1 MKIVAVISRRFE
13 PDYLIEELHQNL
25 SWVDEIICY
34 DDRGR
39 DPDDLDWNEHQRYT
53 QLHEWAGQA
62 NADYVIATAPD
73 ERLSKRSEEVIR
85 NAVEKSL
92 MRKSDTFFCI
102 PALELYTPTQ
112 YRSDGDWATS
122 IQCRIYPWH
131 HDQEFTN
138 LPLHNLCVPIHRGVS
153 ELLIPANAYHLKH
166 IEHQNILNRIES
178 FKRVDP
184 EGKYSLYGDGYEYL
198 ADEDGLE
205 LTTIPEREMYEP
217 LYTNK
222 YIYEEPS

>member
-73 ERLSKRSEEVIR
+73 DRLSKRAEEVIR
-85 NAVEKSL
+85 EATEKDYS
-92 MRKSDTFFCI
+92 RETFFAI
-102 PALELYTPTQ
+102 PCLELYTPTQ

-122 IQCRIYPWH
+122 YQPRIYPH
-131 HDQEFTN
+131 HEGQEFSN
-138 LPLHNLCVPIHRGVS
+138 LPLHNYCTPTPPKGSVKPIDARS
-153 ELLIPANAYHLKH
+153 YHLKH